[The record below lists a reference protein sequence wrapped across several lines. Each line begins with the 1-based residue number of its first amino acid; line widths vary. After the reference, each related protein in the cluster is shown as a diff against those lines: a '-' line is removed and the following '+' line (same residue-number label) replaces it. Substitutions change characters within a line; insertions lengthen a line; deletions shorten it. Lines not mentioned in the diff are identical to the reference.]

1 MSKKKETGGV
11 DFNGLSRHGYCS
23 GPSVMTILP
32 QESNW
37 SWSNGRDR
45 DDKEVAL
52 ESYEECECTRVAV
65 TGEKFIGE
73 QNAQPNSLL
82 SERQKSESFSQKEKQ
97 KRDRCRPAGGRTTWR
112 RRSVSLGGVAC
123 TLSLILD
130 T

>member
-52 ESYEECECTRVAV
+52 ESYEECERTRVAV
-65 TGEKFIGE
+65 TEEKLIGE
-73 QNAQPNSLL
+73 QNAQPNSLS
-82 SERQKSESFSQKEKQ
+82 SEKDKKSESLTKGEAEEGSVQASRGKNYVEEEK
-97 KRDRCRPAGGRTTWR
+97 RFLRGSGVY
-112 RRSVSLGGVAC
+112 SVF
-123 TLSLILD
+123 D